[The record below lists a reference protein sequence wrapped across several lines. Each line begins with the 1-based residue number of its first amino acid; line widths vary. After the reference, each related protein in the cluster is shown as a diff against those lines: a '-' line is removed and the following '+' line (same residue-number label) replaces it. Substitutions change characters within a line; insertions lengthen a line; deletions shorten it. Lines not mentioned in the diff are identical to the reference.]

1 MPFHTTAKPHQKQI
15 DKKKIKNEKSTQ
27 KSMNYLANLKLQSA
41 VTVTLYQ
48 NSENL
53 KQIENLSILDINIS
67 SLSYHIDNLRISSEQ

>member
-1 MPFHTTAKPHQKQI
+1 
-15 DKKKIKNEKSTQ
+15 
-27 KSMNYLANLKLQSA
+27 MNYLANLKLQSA
-41 VTVTLYQ
+41 VTYTLYQ